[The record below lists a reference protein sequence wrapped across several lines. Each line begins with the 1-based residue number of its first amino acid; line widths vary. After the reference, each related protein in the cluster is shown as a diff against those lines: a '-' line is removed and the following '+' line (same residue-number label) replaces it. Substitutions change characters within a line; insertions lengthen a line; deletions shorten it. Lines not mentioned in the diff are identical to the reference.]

1 MSHGLPNSNY
11 QRKHIMETQLIL
23 NIAFSVALPVG
34 GWFARELWA
43 AVKDLRDDLHAMQ
56 VDLPKTYV
64 LKDDMDKRMT
74 HIEDMFQRIYDKL
87 DGKADK

>member
-1 MSHGLPNSNY
+1 MD
-11 QRKHIMETQLIL
+11 TQTIY
-23 NIAFSVALPVG
+23 NMVGGAAIAAG
-34 GWFARELWA
+34 GWFARELWG
-43 AVKDLRDDLHAMQ
+43 AVKELRVDMHKIE

-64 LKDDMDKRMT
+64 AKDDLDKRMK